1 MRTIGGG
8 SFLGNRVPWAVVIW
22 AVIAALIVLM
32 LRRTGFGRV
41 LYGLGDNPV
50 AMRLAGVRSWQVLV
64 LAYTLSGL
72 LAAVAG
78 ILLAGKVG
86 NVDLSLAAAFLLPS
100 VAAAVIGGTSIFG
113 GIGTY
118 SGTII
123 GALILGVLQ
132 SMLTFLNAG
141 QAVQYVL
148 YGSIV
153 LGLAWVYARVTGE
166 G

>member
-1 MRTIGGG
+1 
-8 SFLGNRVPWAVVIW
+8 
-22 AVIAALIVLM
+22 
-32 LRRTGFGRV
+32 
-41 LYGLGDNPV
+41 
-50 AMRLAGVRSWQVLV
+50 MRLAGVRSWQVLV

-113 GIGTY
+113 GMGTY
-118 SGTII
+118 SGTIL

-153 LGLAWVYARVTGE
+153 LGLAWVYARVTGDT
-166 G
+166 